1 MDVLQNQFV
10 DPLENNLNG
19 EGDHNSAD
27 SEEGDGSEV
36 FFVCRAIDEEFLTN
50 SVDSNLQELIIPK
63 LPPGLAHLLANKQ
76 KKVQSNPDF
85 GLAKTQV

>member
-10 DPLENNLNG
+10 DPLESNLVG
-19 EGDHNSAD
+19 EGDHNHTD

-50 SVDSNLQELIIPK
+50 SIDSNL
-63 LPPGLAHLLANKQ
+63 
-76 KKVQSNPDF
+76 
-85 GLAKTQV
+85 